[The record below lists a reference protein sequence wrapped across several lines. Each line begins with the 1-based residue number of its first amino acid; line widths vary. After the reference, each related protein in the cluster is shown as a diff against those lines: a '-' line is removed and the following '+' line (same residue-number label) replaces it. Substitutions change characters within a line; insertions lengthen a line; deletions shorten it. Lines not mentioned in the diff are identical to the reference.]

1 MKNLCVFCG
10 SASGKPAYAE
20 IAKELG
26 QALAGRGFGMV
37 YGGAKVGLMGIVA
50 DAARSGGAAT
60 IGVIPGFLA
69 GKEIAHEGLTELH
82 RVETMHERKAL
93 MADRASAFVALPGG
107 LGTLDEL
114 FEILTWAQLGLHRK
128 PVILLNAFGYYDAL
142 LAFLAHAEEEGLL
155 RPEHR
160 AQLHVVT
167 SAAAVL
173 DIAESAG
180 DSGPVTGAV

>member
-1 MKNLCVFCG
+1 MRNLCVFCA
-10 SASGKPAYAE
+10 SASGNARYADV
-20 IAKELG
+20 AKEMG
-26 QALAGRGFGMV
+26 EALAARGFGMV

-50 DAARSGGAAT
+50 DAARRGGAAT
-60 IGVIPGFLA
+60 IGVIPHFLA
-69 GKEIAHEGLTELH
+69 GKEIAHDGLSELH
-82 RVETMHERKAL
+82 LVETMHQRKAL

-142 LAFLAHAEEEGLL
+142 LTFLAHAEHEGLL

-160 AQLHVVT
+160 AALRIVT
-167 SAAAVL
+167 SAAEVL

-180 DSGPVTGAV
+180 DSGPVTALV

>member
-10 SASGKPAYAE
+10 SASGKARYADV
-20 IAKELG
+20 AKELG
-26 QALAGRGFGMV
+26 EELAARGFGMV

-50 DAARSGGAAT
+50 DAARRGGAPT

-69 GKEIAHEGLTELH
+69 GKEIAHEGLSELH
-82 RVETMHERKAL
+82 RVETMHQRKAL

-114 FEILTWAQLGLHRK
+114 FEILTWAQLGLHTK
-128 PVILLNAFGYYDAL
+128 PVVLLNAFGYFDAL
-142 LAFLAHAEEEGLL
+142 LAFLAHAETEGLL

-160 AQLHVVT
+160 AALRVVQ
-167 SAAAVL
+167 SPAAVL

-180 DSGPVTGAV
+180 NSGPVTNVV